1 MVVDISS
8 IPTKGFGGTNINLFK
23 YTERFTQVGIIYSSI
38 LLFVGLIML
47 LVSIYLTLY
56 QQEFAAEYLVKN
68 IDYENMDYAKI
79 SFIFFPNVN
88 TLPIFV
94 ISVAIF
100 WLVMSCIMKEYNN
113 SNNVDSSEKLAKDVN
128 YIIAI
133 PTTVSFAVCI
143 IYVLIVI
150 VIIYGLYIMNI
161 LNTISADNSN
171 YFPLLVI
178 TVILTLVLLGIFS
191 SIRIHGIRTHR
202 NGLIKAYLVFQY
214 VMATL
219 TILLGLG
226 STIVMSYMLGWGVLV
241 SGLIVMASSIQFFI
255 MDIGFTIILYS
266 IRIYGVSL
274 RLR

>member
-1 MVVDISS
+1 
-8 IPTKGFGGTNINLFK
+8 
-23 YTERFTQVGIIYSSI
+23 
-38 LLFVGLIML
+38 
-47 LVSIYLTLY
+47 
-56 QQEFAAEYLVKN
+56 
-68 IDYENMDYAKI
+68 MDYAKI

-150 VIIYGLYIMNI
+150 IYKLYIMNILNI
-161 LNTISADNSN
+161 LNTISADNAN
-171 YFPLLVI
+171 HFPILVI

-219 TILLGLG
+219 TILFGLG